1 MTDKIVVLSTC
12 ETEEEAVRVA
22 RHLVEKKL
30 AACVNILPKA
40 RSVYRWVEKN
50 GPDKGKAKIEDT
62 AELVLIIKS
71 RRDLFDALRAEIGK
85 IHSYEVPEV
94 IALPVVDGS
103 AEYLAWLDRELI
115 S

>member
-1 MTDKIVVLSTC
+1 
-12 ETEEEAVRVA
+12 
-22 RHLVEKKL
+22 VEK
-30 AACVNILPKA
+30 
-40 RSVYRWVEKN
+40 S